1 MANGQFFVP
10 VGGPGGNSLY
20 RFALIETD
28 VVGTFALSFEE
39 VGEASASHPSLP
51 ASILPGVN
59 KLVGPTQALINTA
72 AVAETLVANDSGR
85 ITIATLGSG
94 TQMFLLPSAA
104 IPGITFTFVCGS
116 AAGEINVNPATGL
129 GQNFSIKASEG
140 GASVVT
146 AVNTGIKNTAA
157 TNVLDDRITV
167 VSDGLLTWWA
177 IMQSG
182 IWASQ

>member
-28 VVGTFALSFEE
+28 VLGTFALSFEE
-39 VGEASASHPSLP
+39 VGESSASHPSLP
-51 ASILPGVN
+51 SAILAGTN
-59 KLVGPTQALINTA
+59 KLLGGQAALLNTA
-72 AVAETLVANDSGR
+72 AVSETLTAQDNTR

-94 TQMFLLPSAA
+94 TQTFLLPSAA
-104 IPGITFTFVCGS
+104 IPGLSFTFVCGS
-116 AAGEINVNPATGL
+116 AAGEILVNPATGL